1 MVQHSQ
7 PWTGVSAL
15 QEAQAGRLCVQ
26 YTRHGAGAGICGT
39 SMACKALAQFSRLV
53 LAAQFLLDTR
63 ERRLGKGPLGLD
75 VNLAE

>member
-1 MVQHSQ
+1 M
-7 PWTGVSAL
+7 
-15 QEAQAGRLCVQ
+15 
-26 YTRHGAGAGICGT
+26 RHGAGAGICGT